1 MLALFLLAAT
11 FTGEMW
17 ERGRPVYEKTL
28 EHPFLKGLAD
38 GSLPRDRF
46 QFYLEQDAQYLRVFG
61 QALSVL
67 ASKAPRED
75 WARTLN
81 RHAVDAIEVERALHE
96 TILGKFGVQDR
107 QGPVGTAGG
116 GPSRTIMAPVNV
128 AYTNHLLATV
138 ERGTFAEGL
147 AAMLPCYWIYWE
159 AGKVLV
165 KRGSKNREYQ
175 QWIDQYASEDY
186 GKSVREVL
194 AMMDALAPEMTAAQ
208 RERCLALF
216 ERGARYEWMFWDMAW
231 RKESWPPQ

>member
-1 MLALFLLAAT
+1 MLAFLLLASAT

-28 EHPFLKGLAD
+28 EHPFLRGLTD
-38 GSLPRDRF
+38 GTLARDKF

-67 ASKAPRED
+67 ASKAPREE

-81 RHAVDAIEVERALHE
+81 RHAVDAVEVERALHE
-96 TILGKFGVQDR
+96 TILGKFGVQPT
-107 QGPVGTAGG
+107 QA
-116 GPSRTIMAPVNV
+116 SRVRMAPVNV
-128 AYTNHLLATV
+128 AYTNHLLVAV

-159 AGKVLV
+159 AGKVLM

-186 GKSVREVL
+186 GRSVQEVL
-194 AMMDALAPEMTAAQ
+194 AMMDATAREMTPAQ
-208 RERCLALF
+208 RERCLELF